1 MIIYKEND
9 QLYIMADTKR
19 PGHISGPYN
28 AMSEFITA
36 YEDFRKRKIISY
48 KITDTYKKR
57 LKKRL
62 RKSLKK

>member
-1 MIIYKEND
+1 
-9 QLYIMADTKR
+9 MADTKR

-36 YEDFRKRKIISY
+36 YEDFRKRKIISH
-48 KITDTYKKR
+48 KITDTYKRR